1 MRVLEIFDS
10 IQGEGTWAGVPM
22 TFVRLAGC
30 NGPLWGLGCSRWC
43 DTRGSWDLTGGDDLQ
58 VTEVARRVTMPRV
71 CVTGG
76 EPMLQGAEV
85 AELAALLRLRGVRVH
100 LETNGI
106 LPPPP
111 GPALD
116 WVTVSPKPPDYRIAP
131 GFAVRLDELKVVV
144 DGDFRV
150 EVAECLAAAHP
161 AAAMCLQPEAEGG
174 AETISAAVSAVL
186 AHPSWRLSVQLHTL
200 LGLR

>member
-30 NGPLWGLGCSRWC
+30 NGPLWGLGCSLWC
-43 DTRGSWDLTGGDDLQ
+43 DTRGSWDLKGGHDLQ
-58 VTEVARRVTMPRV
+58 ATEVASRVTMPRV

-85 AELAALLRLRGVRVH
+85 AELAALMRTRGVRVH
-100 LETNGI
+100 LETNGV
-106 LPPPP
+106 LPPSP

-116 WVTVSPKPPDYRIAP
+116 WVCVSPKPPDYRVAP
-131 GFAVRLDELKVVV
+131 GFAGKVDELKVVV

-150 EVAECLAAAHP
+150 EVAERLAEAHP
-161 AAAMCLQPEAEGG
+161 TAAICLQPEAGGG
-174 AETISAAVSAVL
+174 AETVSIAVSAVL
-186 AHPSWRLSVQLHTL
+186 AHPSWRLSVQLHML